1 MKLVLIWLWCLSIP
15 EVVKGCSLC
24 CVMAQRGKAVLL
36 CWVSGFPHVSLCQHK
51 PRGSMGS
58 WAVEVCW
65 APLLMGIPQGYS
77 SSALPVPP
85 GCPGRCTQKR
95 NRRALALL
103 ASAFPGISAGFCR
116 MLFSPLLYS
125 LGPGNKWKR
134 LCRLNWDKWGGLRHL
149 HENTGKMLAV
159 NSASTSLSG
168 GQDLSL
174 EKGCFCIHAIL

>member
-36 CWVSGFPHVSLCQHK
+36 CWVSGFPRVLVPAQAKRLHGV
-51 PRGSMGS
+51 MGCGGVLS
-58 WAVEVCW
+58 T
-65 APLLMGIPQGYS
+65 APDGNPTGIFFIC
-77 SSALPVPP
+77 LPAPP
-85 GCPGRCTQKR
+85 GCPDRCTQKW

-134 LCRLNWDKWGGLRHL
+134 LCRLNWDKWGGSRHL

-168 GQDLSL
+168 GQDLPL